1 MGPYYYSVCYNWC
14 VASNNTTHDSPIV
27 NTLTGPDLYTGL
39 QWQIPFHG
47 SDLRRGIELKRIP
60 WIFKLFL
67 KLPARHKLNQVFTGR
82 EFKLKAPTVIISWS
96 HKIKETDDTEDTCT
110 VSYWKQQSSTRDVGV
125 RDTIKITRVVNPPLE
140 FWTVGCRKLITWWP
154 KEVVTWHK
162 KVVMWFV

>member
-1 MGPYYYSVCYNWC
+1 MLPQTTPP
-14 VASNNTTHDSPIV
+14 TTHLHCIV

-96 HKIKETDDTEDTCT
+96 HKIKETDDTEVPRYLYCILLKTTIFNERCWST
-110 VSYWKQQSSTRDVGV
+110 GYWPSASFSMRSSLSLYQCAWAKSNKSSGDS
-125 RDTIKITRVVNPPLE
+125 DFQK
-140 FWTVGCRKLITWWP
+140 
-154 KEVVTWHK
+154 
-162 KVVMWFV
+162 